1 MLGERSQ
8 VSVIKRTEEDSANL
22 RNGEIACFGRPVAL
36 SSYILIVVI
45 IVGRLYP
52 RGPREA

>member
-1 MLGERSQ
+1 LLGERSQ

-22 RNGEIACFGRPVAL
+22 RSGEIACFGRPVAL
-36 SSYILIVVI
+36 NSDMLMVVVI
-45 IVGRLYP
+45 VGKWYP